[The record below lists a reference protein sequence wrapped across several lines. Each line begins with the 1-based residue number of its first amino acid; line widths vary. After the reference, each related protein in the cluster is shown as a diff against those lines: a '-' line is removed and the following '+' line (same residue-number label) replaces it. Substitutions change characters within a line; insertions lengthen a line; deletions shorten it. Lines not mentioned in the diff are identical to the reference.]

1 MKDFSYK
8 KLNEN
13 NWLEPDKLL
22 SGFHRVKSDDTTKP
36 LTISEWFAEIYKA
49 NLEDYVPDEIH
60 KLFEVARGTMTYG
73 YFFYPIFTF
82 SSEQFTRIAETAVNI
97 KCVTL
102 NLTKSRTTFKKK
114 VDWLFENSFIS
125 DNSYNKW
132 KSTIDLRNKFSHPL
146 RQNIITPFM
155 AINLMDSIATNIN
168 QLYSAS
174 G

>member
-1 MKDFSYK
+1 MFFFKQKTAY
-8 KLNEN
+8 
-13 NWLEPDKLL
+13 
-22 SGFHRVKSDDTTKP
+22 
-36 LTISEWFAEIYKA
+36 EIYQCDWSSDVCSSD
-49 NLEDYVPDEIH
+49 L
-60 KLFEVARGTMTYG
+60 G